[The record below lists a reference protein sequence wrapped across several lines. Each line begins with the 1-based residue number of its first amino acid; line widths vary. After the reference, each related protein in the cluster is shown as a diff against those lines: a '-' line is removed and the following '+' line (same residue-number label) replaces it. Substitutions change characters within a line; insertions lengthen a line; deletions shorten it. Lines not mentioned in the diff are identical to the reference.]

1 MFMQKI
7 RAIFEWFAQKRAA
20 KDREVLNYQWTTCR
34 SNKADD
40 QQQPQPAAQTDKK
53 VQATNRSTPQKSV
66 ALDDFTTTV
75 SSDTSRIEPQ
85 VEIDVDALFDETK
98 PQTKPKD
105 KPKVTRNKSPKSA
118 SGAVKKEA
126 TETAKAKTT
135 RTKAP
140 KKVSVSKTVENSE
153 ESVPAVKKTTTA
165 VKTRVRKTQAKSGE
179 TQKPATDLTGDE
191 KPVQTPK
198 KTRQTAAKDPV
209 AKKPAAKTTVAKRA
223 AKVKADAQAEPADY
237 REIVRV
243 NTLKKLQELLKETYP
258 QVVDFK
264 RKFDMSAF
272 LRETPEA
279 VELLKGK
286 LGQSV

>member
-40 QQQPQPAAQTDKK
+40 QQQPQPAAHTDKK

-66 ALDDFTTTV
+66 APDDFTATV

-98 PQTKPKD
+98 PQTKPK
-105 KPKVTRNKSPKSA
+105 VTRNKSPKSA

-135 RTKAP
+135 KTP
-140 KKVSVSKTVENSE
+140 KKVSVSKTVETSE

-165 VKTRVRKTQAKSGE
+165 VKPRVRKTQAKSGE
-179 TQKPATDLTGDE
+179 TQKPATDLTGAE

-223 AKVKADAQAEPADY
+223 AKVKVDAQAEPADY

-286 LGQSV
+286 LGQAV